1 MRKIVV
7 SGKSVQEA
15 IQIGLIEMN
24 VSVDRVHVHVI
35 DQPTKG
41 FVGFGSKEARVELEL
56 IPNPI
61 QDSID
66 FLNGMFKEIHISA
79 DAVEDISLDG
89 PVINIR
95 GNRLGILIGKKGQ
108 TLDALQNIINLVAN
122 RNSSAHVRIILDA
135 ENFRSK
141 RKRSLERLA
150 TESASQ
156 VINMNK
162 EIRLEPMN
170 ASDRKIIHFELQDH
184 PIVKTYSVGEE
195 PNRCVVV
202 ALR

>member
-7 SGKSVQEA
+7 SGKTVQEA

-24 VSVDRVHVHVI
+24 VSVDRVNVHVI
-35 DQPTKG
+35 DQPIKG
-41 FVGFGSKEARVELEL
+41 FIGIGSKEARVELEV
-56 IPNPI
+56 IANPI
-61 QDSID
+61 QESTD
-66 FLNGMFKEIHISA
+66 FLNGMFKIVNISA

-89 PVINIR
+89 PLINLK
-95 GNRLGILIGKKGQ
+95 GNQLGTLIGRKGQ
-108 TLDALQNIINLVAN
+108 TLDAIQNIVNLVAN
-122 RNSSAHVRIILDA
+122 RNSSAHVRITLDA

-156 VINMNK
+156 AINMNR

-170 ASDRKIIHFELQDH
+170 ASERKIIHFELQDH
-184 PIVKTYSVGEE
+184 PVIKTYSVGEE
-195 PNRCVVV
+195 HNLFVVV
-202 ALR
+202 ALM